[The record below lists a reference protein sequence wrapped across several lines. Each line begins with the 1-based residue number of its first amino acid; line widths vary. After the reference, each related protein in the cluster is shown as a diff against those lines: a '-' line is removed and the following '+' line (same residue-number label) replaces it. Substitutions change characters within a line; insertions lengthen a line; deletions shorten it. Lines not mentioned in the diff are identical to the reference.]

1 MALANV
7 ALTDTFDYW
16 RTVTNSMVV
25 ALNDKLVYCNTTN
38 ANTVSIPS
46 FISRSSNLYVNIITS
61 TSVYDTASGNVSSAL
76 SVNTVNEL
84 ALAYA
89 SAANSNTRVSVT
101 GANTWANTVGI
112 AGNNYASILV
122 ANNSVGA
129 NNWANTKLSNTSGM
143 VFNGRLGVNTAPTAF
158 LSVYGNSSDLTN
170 GVANF
175 ITPVGATGYNFIAV
189 GRGISST
196 NSAMF
201 GFSNTLPSRA
211 YMGVWGSAIGSQTL
225 NIDSSGNVTI
235 PVTLT
240 TGTLTSSIL
249 YAGSYHTVDV
259 NGGIFRT
266 GGGNYG
272 IRVYPGGGT
281 DPVASIIQFTNAAQN
296 SQWAAIAA
304 NGQYVSLSSS
314 TATPLWL
321 GTNGSTR
328 AVIDASGNMGIGTL
342 TPAATLDVVGTVSI
356 AKASVLSQ
364 TLTDAVTITWNTSLG
379 QVATITL
386 GGNRT
391 MAAPTNLKVGTYILH
406 VIQDGSGSRTITWNS
421 IFKWPAGVAPVL
433 TTTAGRRD
441 LFSFVCD
448 GTNLY
453 GSYLPDVR

>member
-61 TSVYDTASGNVSSAL
+61 TSVFDVASGNVASAL
-76 SVNTVNEL
+76 TVNTVNEL
-84 ALAYA
+84 ALAYTA
-89 SAANSNTRVSVT
+89 AANSNAHISLSS
-101 GANTWANTVGI
+101 ANTWANTVGTS
-112 AGNNYASILV
+112 GNNYASILV
-122 ANNSVGA
+122 ANNAVGA

-158 LSVYGNSSDLTN
+158 LSVYGNSSDVTN

-189 GRGISST
+189 GRGISSA
-196 NSAMF
+196 NSTMF
-201 GFSNTLPSRA
+201 GFSNNLPTFG
-211 YMGVWGSAIGSQTL
+211 YVGVWGSSIGSQTL
-225 NIDSSGNVTI
+225 NINQSGNVGVGATN
-235 PVTLT
+235 PSYKLDV
-240 TGTLTSSIL
+240 TGTGRFTESLTISTNSS
-249 YAGSYHTVDV
+249 
-259 NGGIFRT
+259 T
-266 GGGNYG
+266 GGGLILADDGDFVDLNDGWGSLRFSNGVRIYSG
-272 IRVYPGGGT
+272 NRTGSPVISLASSGASSFAGAASFASGATIAGSVSIGT
-281 DPVASIIQFTNAAQN
+281 
-296 SQWAAIAA
+296 
-304 NGQYVSLSSS
+304 SSS
-314 TATPLWL
+314 
-321 GTNGSTR
+321 
-328 AVIDASGNMGIGTL
+328 
-342 TPAATLDVVGTVSI
+342 PAATLDVVGTVSI

-364 TLTDAVTITWNTSLG
+364 TLTDAATISWNTSLG
-379 QVATITL
+379 QVAYITL
-386 GGNRT
+386 GGSRT

-406 VIQDGSGSRTITWNS
+406 VIQDGGGGRTLSWNS